1 MKPKLLIVDDKEQM
15 RDVLRKF
22 LTVEGFAVETAE
34 SANKALEKLEK
45 TKFDLI
51 LSDVKMPN
59 KDGNELL
66 DEILEKNK
74 NAIVILM
81 TAFGSIENAVQA
93 VKRGAT
99 DYISKPF
106 QMEEV
111 ILRIRR
117 ALKERNL
124 EQKVADLEEQ
134 LNNQNPTAKIIGKS
148 P

>member
-1 MKPKLLIVDDKEQM
+1 
-15 RDVLRKF
+15 
-22 LTVEGFAVETAE
+22 VEGFAVGTAE